1 MTVQFA
7 DLLAAKYI
15 QKLEDSKKSKI
26 YTIMDF
32 FETKKDNF
40 SAMKA
45 LADSNIKNVFLN
57 YSTLNAYSRLINNTE
72 MIKAMSS
79 TFKMP

>member
-15 QKLEDSKKSKI
+15 KKLEDPTNSKI
-26 YTIMDF
+26 CTIMDF
-32 FETKKDNF
+32 FDTKRDGQ
-40 SAMKA
+40 AMKILGDA
-45 LADSNIKNVFLN
+45 SIKNVFLN
-57 YSTLNAYSRLINNTE
+57 YTTLNAYSRLINNTE
-72 MIKAMSS
+72 MIKAMSP

>member
-15 QKLEDSKKSKI
+15 QKLEDPKKSKI

-32 FETKKDNF
+32 FETKKDSF

-57 YSTLNAYSRLINNTE
+57 YTTLNAYSRLINNTE

>member
-57 YSTLNAYSRLINNTE
+57 YSTLNAYSRLITNTE

-79 TFKMP
+79 AFKMS

>member
-15 QKLEDSKKSKI
+15 RKLEDPKTSKI
-26 YTIMDF
+26 CTIMDF
-32 FETKKDNF
+32 FDTKRDSF
-40 SAMKA
+40 QAMKI
-45 LADSNIKNVFLN
+45 LADANIKNVFIN
-57 YSTLNAYSRLINNTE
+57 YTTLNAYSRLINNAE
-72 MIKAMSS
+72 MIKTMSS

>member
-57 YSTLNAYSRLINNTE
+57 YTTLNAYSRLINNTE

-79 TFKMP
+79 AFKMP

>member
-15 QKLEDSKKSKI
+15 RKLEDPQNSKI
-26 YTIMDF
+26 CTIMDF
-32 FETKKDNF
+32 FDTKRDGF
-40 SAMKA
+40 QAMKI
-45 LADSNIKNVFLN
+45 LADVSIKNVFLN
-57 YSTLNAYSRLINNTE
+57 YTTLNAYSRLINNTE
-72 MIKAMSS
+72 MIKAMSP

>member
-15 QKLEDSKKSKI
+15 QKLEDPKKSKI

-57 YSTLNAYSRLINNTE
+57 YTTLNAYSRLINNTE

>member
-26 YTIMDF
+26 FTIMDF
-32 FETKKDNF
+32 FDTKTDNF
-40 SAMKA
+40 TAMKI
-45 LADSNIKNVFLN
+45 LADSNIKNVVLN
-57 YSTLNAYSRLINNTE
+57 YTTLNAYSRLINNTE

>member
-57 YSTLNAYSRLINNTE
+57 YSTLNAYYRLINNTE

>member
-26 YTIMDF
+26 FTIMDF

-40 SAMKA
+40 SAMKT
-45 LADSNIKNVFLN
+45 LADSNIKNVYLN
-57 YSTLNAYSRLINNTE
+57 YSTLNAYSRLINNSE